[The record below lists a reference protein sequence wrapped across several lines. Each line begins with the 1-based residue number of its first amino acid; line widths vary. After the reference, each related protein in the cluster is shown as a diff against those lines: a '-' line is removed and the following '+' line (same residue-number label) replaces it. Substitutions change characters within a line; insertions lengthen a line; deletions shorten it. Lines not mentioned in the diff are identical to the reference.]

1 MNTSTYLRRFS
12 RLLILGAVIAGA
24 TASVAGAVGRPP
36 NISDAATAN
45 ATVPDVFERYA
56 ASHPYG
62 TPVPDVLERYAAS
75 HPYGTPVPDVLER
88 YAASH
93 PYGTPVSP
101 PQQVGVPLYTPERLA
116 AHFDHE
122 DLLYTPR
129 PSLSATPRA
138 NLSQGFDWSDWAIGL
153 GSGIALIL
161 GLGGVL
167 AFARQWRHRLQTA

>member
-1 MNTSTYLRRFS
+1 
-12 RLLILGAVIAGA
+12 
-24 TASVAGAVGRPP
+24 
-36 NISDAATAN
+36 
-45 ATVPDVFERYA
+45 VPDVFERYA

-62 TPVPDVLERYAAS
+62 T
-75 HPYGTPVPDVLER
+75 GTPVPDVFER

-122 DLLYTPR
+122 DLLYPPR

-161 GLGGVL
+161 ALGGVL
-167 AFARQWRHRLQTA
+167 AFARQWRHRPQTA